1 MDLAHAAGDRSRAVG
16 ERGLGHR
23 LGVDGERRA
32 VRLRGHRSME
42 RLTGRPFLAP
52 RWWWWEPGWP
62 APTPSGGGPAA
73 TIRYEMWTIW

>member
-1 MDLAHAAGDRSRAVG
+1 MNLAHAAGDRSRAVG

-32 VRLRGHRSME
+32 VRLRGHPLHGTADRA
-42 RLTGRPFLAP
+42 PFPGAAVMVV
-52 RWWWWEPGWP
+52 EPGWP

-73 TIRYEMWTIW
+73 TIRYEMWTI

>member
-1 MDLAHAAGDRSRAVG
+1 MNLAHAAGDRSRAVG

-52 RWWWWEPGWP
+52 SWRRGDGGGSRGGRLPP
-62 APTPSGGGPAA
+62 PSGGGL
-73 TIRYEMWTIW
+73 